1 MQCRLWGKLIGCFFM
16 TIDLEHR
23 GGKSVELDQTINLRV
38 GIGIIQPSVEQS
50 TISRMNSKDEFRQGT
65 NITMRPIRGLGV

>member
-1 MQCRLWGKLIGCFFM
+1 MSSVGETDWMFFM

-50 TISRMNSKDEFRQGT
+50 TISIMVT
-65 NITMRPIRGLGV
+65 ITVNGATLP

>member
-1 MQCRLWGKLIGCFFM
+1 M
-16 TIDLEHR
+16 
-23 GGKSVELDQTINLRV
+23 ELDQTINLRV